1 MAEKRD
7 CYEILGISKSATD
20 DEIKKAYRRMAK
32 QYHPDANPGNK
43 EAEDKFKEV
52 NEAYSILSDPDKKS
66 NYDRFGY
73 AGVDPSAGG
82 GGFGGG
88 FSGGF
93 DMGDIFDMFGG
104 MFGGG
109 SSRGSRANAPMQG
122 DDVGV
127 RVTID
132 FNEAVFGCKKDVS
145 FTRTESC
152 GECGGSGAAKGTSA
166 QTCRKCGGRGTITV
180 QKRTPFGMM
189 QSSQACDECGGSGK
203 IIQTPCKE
211 CRGNGRVRK
220 NKTLE
225 VNIPAGI
232 DNGQRIALHGQGD
245 SGINGGP
252 AGDLIIQVAVR
263 RHEYFVR
270 DGFNLH
276 LELPIT
282 FAQAA
287 LGAKIT
293 IPTPDGS
300 GELTI
305 PEGTQS
311 GTTFSVRG
319 KGVPRVNGR
328 GRGDLLVTVSVETP
342 KGLSKKQKDL
352 LEAFD
357 KSVSD
362 KNHSKLK
369 SFFDKLKK

>member
-1 MAEKRD
+1 
-7 CYEILGISKSATD
+7 
-20 DEIKKAYRRMAK
+20 
-32 QYHPDANPGNK
+32 
-43 EAEDKFKEV
+43 
-52 NEAYSILSDPDKKS
+52 
-66 NYDRFGY
+66 
-73 AGVDPSAGG
+73 
-82 GGFGGG
+82 
-88 FSGGF
+88 
-93 DMGDIFDMFGG
+93 MGDIFDMFGG
-104 MFGGG
+104 MFGGSG
-109 SSRGSRANAPMQG
+109 RGSRANAPMQG

-132 FNEAVFGCKKDVS
+132 FNEAVFGCKKDIS

-166 QTCRKCGGRGTITV
+166 QTCRRCGGRGTINV

-189 QSSQACDECGGSGK
+189 QSTQACDECGGKGK

-245 SGINGGP
+245 SGVNGGP
-252 AGDLIIQVAVR
+252 AGDLIIQVVVR

-282 FAQAA
+282 FVQAA
-287 LGAKIT
+287 LGSKIT

-311 GTTFSVRG
+311 GTTFSVKG

-342 KGLSKKQKDL
+342 KGLSKKQKEL
-352 LEAFD
+352 LEEFD
-357 KSVSD
+357 KSVSE

-369 SFFDKLKK
+369 SFFEKFKK

>member
-166 QTCRKCGGRGTITV
+166 QTCRKCGGRGSINV

-189 QSSQACDECGGSGK
+189 QSTQVCDECGGSGK

>member
-1 MAEKRD
+1 MADKRD
-7 CYEILGISKSATD
+7 CYEILGLSKSATD
-20 DEIKKAYRRMAK
+20 DEIKKAYRKMAK
-32 QYHPDANPGNK
+32 KYHPDINPGDK
-43 EAEDKFKEV
+43 TAEEKFKEV
-52 NEAYSILSDPDKKS
+52 NDAYSILSDPEKKA

-109 SSRGSRANAPMQG
+109 MRGTNPNAPMRG

-132 FNEAVFGCKKDVS
+132 FNDAVFGCKRDVS
-145 FTRTESC
+145 FTRIEHC
-152 GECGGSGAAKGTSA
+152 DDCGGSGAAKGTSA
-166 QTCRKCGGRGTITV
+166 QTCRKCNGRGTINV
-180 QKRTPFGMM
+180 QRRTPFGVM
-189 QSSQACDECGGSGK
+189 QSTAECDECRGRGK
-203 IIQTPCKE
+203 IIKEPCKN
-211 CRGNGRVRK
+211 CRGSGTVRK

-232 DNGQRIALHGQGD
+232 DNGQRIALHGQGNC
-245 SGINGGP
+245 GENGGP
-252 AGDLIIQVAVR
+252 AGDLIIQIAIR
-263 RHEYFVR
+263 RHEFFER

-282 FAQAA
+282 FADAA
-287 LGAKIT
+287 LGAKIV

-319 KGVPRVNGR
+319 KGVPKLNGK
-328 GRGDLLVTVSVETP
+328 GRGDLLVTVVIETP
-342 KGLSKKQKDL
+342 KGLSKKQKEL
-352 LEAFD
+352 LEEFNEST
-357 KSVSD
+357 KE
-362 KNHSKLK
+362 KNHAKRK
-369 SFFDKLKK
+369 SFFDKFKK